1 MRLRSRGLRMSWR
14 TRRARISGVHAGA
27 ARAGPHCAEDGTAEG
42 LHELRRKL
50 RGVSDRYGEI
60 QAGGAACGGKGGM
73 GQEEEWERVWDGD
86 CGAPELFE
94 VCGGRGAGADEWSG
108 ERADHARGLG
118 AGCGDGGE

>member
-27 ARAGPHCAEDGTAEG
+27 AGTGPHCAEDGTAEG

-73 GQEEEWERVWDGD
+73 GQEEEGARIWDGD
-86 CGAPELFE
+86 CEAPELF
-94 VCGGRGAGADEWSG
+94 D
-108 ERADHARGLG
+108 
-118 AGCGDGGE
+118 GCGDRGREADEGCGE